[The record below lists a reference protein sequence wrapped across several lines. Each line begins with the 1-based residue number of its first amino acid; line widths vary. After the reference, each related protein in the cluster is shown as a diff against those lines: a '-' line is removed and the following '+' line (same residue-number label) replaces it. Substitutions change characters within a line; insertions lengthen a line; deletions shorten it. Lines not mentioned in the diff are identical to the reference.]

1 MTIPS
6 ATVSTELERSS
17 YDRIGADSI
26 ILFTSANTLDAYQDD
41 VGVGLVGAG
50 GMGGTLHHDE

>member
-17 YDRIGADSI
+17 YDSIGADSI
-26 ILFTSANTLDAYQDD
+26 FTSANTLDAYQDG